1 MKGSPVKILFFIID
15 WEKSKIISDVFEEKD
30 ICFSFI
36 SKGRGTASLQILNLL
51 GIGSNDKAVILC
63 LEQDFMIPILL
74 KTIRQKLNSQSAV
87 SGIAFTCN
95 LSAINK
101 PVLNILDERTNSN
114 PTTKNIKEEK
124 IMDEIKND
132 LIISIVNQGY
142 SDELMTVAREAGARG
157 GTILNTRG
165 LTKNKMVKLFNIS
178 IQDEKEVILMLTS
191 REART
196 PIMQAVSRAFGVNTQ
211 ADGTIF
217 SLPVDEVMSLNND

>member
-1 MKGSPVKILFFIID
+1 MKGSPVRILFLIID

-30 ICFSFI
+30 IRFSFI
-36 SKGRGTASLQILNLL
+36 SKGRGTANSQILNLL

-63 LEQDFMIPILL
+63 LEQDFMISPLL

-87 SGIAFTCN
+87 TGIAFTCN
-95 LSAINK
+95 LSAINQPILK
-101 PVLNILDERTNSN
+101 ILDERTSSN

-142 SDELMTVAREAGARG
+142 SDDVMTVAREAGARG
-157 GTILNTRG
+157 GTILHTRG
-165 LTKNKMVKLFNIS
+165 LSKNKMVKLFNIS

-191 REART
+191 RETRT
-196 PIMQAVSRAFGVNTQ
+196 PIMQAVSKAFGVNTQ

-217 SLPVDEVMSLNND
+217 SLPVDEVMSLSND